1 MKKNILSI
9 VTLFQAIF
17 ISLGI
22 SVFSFEGNK
31 QTVSFVDALNKGAEV
46 IKEEAPQNIAELRNA
61 GDEQLDY
68 WAKNLSSFDGREFEY
83 ITPARNQFSKKTC
96 WAFAAVGAVE
106 SNILRNGIDKD
117 ATRNNLD
124 FDETVVAYTRHTRD
138 GTQDPLLL
146 TTNDTYYYGEWNQGD
161 NAVNALAIM
170 TQGYSLVEENNFHF
184 SVAEDIIKSKLKQS
198 KYYVKSYQQIPCEI
212 DAIKR
217 AILQYGAVTFN
228 YSGPSDYK
236 YYSSTAQPNHASII
250 VGWNDNV
257 DKSGFKPQ
265 QPDIDG
271 AWIIKNSWGNYA
283 GCDEINGTWSYYI
296 SYKLPI
302 GSIYAVDMAM
312 REDYQ
317 NIYHYDGNITINRN
331 KNAGEAQAA
340 IYEAKLS
347 SPTKQEQ
354 LKAVMISV
362 PQDDLDVNVQ
372 IYKNLKVNPGNVN
385 DQINIPDQNSYVAQ
399 VDAHIEQSGMHTIDL
414 EKPIDLEQGEYFS
427 IVVRC
432 KTKSNVS
439 IPVNCAVD
447 SSASINDMT
456 YYLQNGKW
464 ISFKNSDA
472 YADSSWDNRSA
483 KIRAITNT
491 VERKS
496 DADHDLKYARVE
508 IANRL
513 VYYANDKQLVPEI
526 NVYLD
531 EKLLEPEKD
540 YIITLINDDAPGM
553 VTIQINGINSYFG
566 TRTTSFEI
574 AKAKY
579 PPGRVEAPITV
590 YNDTIWLHEIPL
602 PKDWKWI
609 NGDEKLKSGQSTFQ
623 YSIEY
628 VGKDKAFYQ
637 ILTCDFYVIKLDDNP
652 PLDRDIADSTITIEG
667 EYSYTG
673 QPIIPTVKVTYQ
685 NIELRLDIDYTLTLQ
700 DNIDAGMATVSVIG
714 KGRYFGQITQPF
726 QIKQADYP
734 FNRPNNII
742 KVKGN
747 FTSLSEISLG
757 YENWTWQN
765 PNQSLDDETT
775 VAVAIYTGEDK
786 ANYLNTEMEIT
797 IVQER
802 PKDLASIDVELE
814 QTTFVYDGY
823 EKKPEVIVKEGEK
836 TLEIDKD
843 YTIRYLNNI
852 EAGTAS
858 VVLNGINDYSGSI
871 TLTFTI
877 EKADRMHFE
886 VFQEDWTFN
895 DAVIPTPTISGIEET
910 AKITY
915 LYANAEDGIYSEIKP
930 TEAGTYWIKAIIEE
944 SSNYKSAEAKTSFNI
959 YKADYPLSLPP
970 STIIVSRDITTLH
983 SVPLISG
990 WKWEEPDTIIDSESF
1005 VAYAIYEDQ
1014 TNYEHYRVAITIKR
1028 EAPKDISTLDIEL
1041 QDSSFVYDGNSKTP
1055 EVIVKDGNKILT
1067 MGKDYE
1073 IEYQNNASAG
1083 EGKVIV
1089 IGKNDYQGT
1098 KEISFTISK
1107 AEKPNVETT
1116 IHNDEHVTRLS
1127 DIELPDGFVW
1137 EDEDLEITSNKMRV
1151 KAIYKGEDAENY
1163 DTIEIYFE
1171 IVSENIEKSNTDS
1184 LMWLLLSGSIV
1195 IVMAF
1200 GIWFMISRLREN

>member
-1 MKKNILSI
+1 MITPRLANFSDKADLTIALRLSKIILMVMKRNVLSI

-22 SVFSFEGNK
+22 SVFSFENNK
-31 QTVSFVDALNKGAEV
+31 QTISFVDALNKGAEV

-68 WAKNLSSFDGREFEY
+68 WARNLSSFDGREFEY

-106 SNILRNGIDKD
+106 SNILRNGIDKN

-217 AILQYGAVTFN
+217 AVLQYGAVTFN

-250 VGWNDNV
+250 IGWNDNV
-257 DKSGFKPQ
+257 DKSEFKPQ

-317 NIYHYDGNITINRN
+317 NIYHYDGNITINGN

-399 VDAHIEQSGMHTIDL
+399 VNAHIEQSGMHTIDL

-432 KTKSNVS
+432 KTKFNVS
-439 IPVNCAVD
+439 VPVNCAVD

-464 ISFKNSDA
+464 ISFKNSDS

-496 DADHDLKYARVE
+496 DSDHDLKYARVE

-513 VYYANDKQLVPEI
+513 VYYANDKQIVPEI

-540 YIITLINDDAPGM
+540 YIITLIDDDAPGM

-652 PLDRDIADSTITIEG
+652 PLDRDITDSTITIEG

-673 QPIIPTVKVTYQ
+673 QPIVPTVKVTYQ

-700 DNIDAGMATVSVIG
+700 DNIDAGMAIVSVNG
-714 KGRYFGQITQPF
+714 KGRYFGKITQTF

-734 FNRPNNII
+734 SNRPNNII

-765 PNQSLDDETT
+765 PNQTLNAETT

-786 ANYLNTEMEIT
+786 ANYLHTEMEIT

-814 QTTFVYDGY
+814 QATFVYDGY
-823 EKKPEVIVKEGEK
+823 EKKPNVIVKDDEK

-843 YTIRYLNNI
+843 YTIQYLNNI

-858 VVLNGINDYSGSI
+858 VIVNGINDYSGSI

-877 EKADRMHFE
+877 EKAE
-886 VFQEDWTFN
+886 
-895 DAVIPTPTISGIEET
+895 
-910 AKITY
+910 
-915 LYANAEDGIYSEIKP
+915 
-930 TEAGTYWIKAIIEE
+930 
-944 SSNYKSAEAKTSFNI
+944 
-959 YKADYPLSLPP
+959 YPLSMPS
-970 STIIVSRDITTLH
+970 STITVARDITTLQ
-983 SVPLISG
+983 SIPLISG
-990 WKWEEPDTIIDSESF
+990 WKWEKPDTIIDSETIT
-1005 VAYAIYEDQ
+1005 AYAIYEDQ

-1028 EAPKDISTLDIEL
+1028 EAPKDISTLDIKL

-1073 IEYQNNASAG
+1073 IEYQNNVSAG

-1098 KEISFTISK
+1098 KEISFTILK

-1171 IVSENIEKSNTDS
+1171 IVSENLEPSNTDS

-1200 GIWFMISRLREN
+1200 GIWFMIYRLREN